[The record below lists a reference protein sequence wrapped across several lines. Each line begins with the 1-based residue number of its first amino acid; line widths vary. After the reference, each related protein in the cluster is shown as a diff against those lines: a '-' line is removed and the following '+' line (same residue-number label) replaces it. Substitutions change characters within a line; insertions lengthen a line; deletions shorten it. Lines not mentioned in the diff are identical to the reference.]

1 MSRINQ
7 IEYTMVV
14 EPAEDENGKYYCSYF
29 PDLPGCTT
37 MASTLK
43 ELDAHAKEAVNLY
56 IDALKQTGQRVPMPS
71 VEIRKVRVKAAV

>member
-1 MSRINQ
+1 MNRTNQ
-7 IEYTMVV
+7 IEYTMIV
-14 EPAEDENGKYYCSYF
+14 EPTEDENGKYYCAYF

-56 IDALKQTGQRVPMPS
+56 IDALKRTGQRVPPPT
-71 VEIRKVRVKAAV
+71 VEIRKIRVKASV